1 MKKIV
6 FFAILTI
13 IGVIKVSAQQ
23 VDILQEN
30 YADTRIE
37 ELSKEVAELSQK
49 LEKLEE
55 DYEYLALVN
64 QLNSVLYEFEIFNN
78 EVNIAKNELMI
89 MCYNSRFDIDFYL
102 LKEDMYDTLQEFY
115 ALYSRTKDNIS
126 KQISNLTFSNKRLDY
141 NYIYYRYNKLD
152 TTLLMIENSLHAYKQ
167 YLDVYK
173 NLGKGF

>member
-1 MKKIV
+1 MKRMIFIFLLAV
-6 FFAILTI
+6 
-13 IGVIKVSAQQ
+13 IGVSEISAQE
-23 VDILQEN
+23 VGLLQDN
-30 YADTRIE
+30 STDARIE

-78 EVNIAKNELMI
+78 EVNISTNEIMI
-89 MCYNSRFDIDFYL
+89 MCYNSRFDIDLYL

-115 ALYSRTKDNIS
+115 AHYSRTKDDLS

-141 NYIYYRYNKLD
+141 INYRYNKLD
-152 TTLLMIENSLHAYKQ
+152 TTLLRIENSLHAYKQ

-173 NLGKGF
+173 KKGKGF

>member
-37 ELSKEVAELSQK
+37 ELTQEVAELSERLDK
-49 LEKLEE
+49 LQE

-64 QLNSVLYEFEIFNN
+64 QLKDLCYEVKIFTNNVKIRTNEI
-78 EVNIAKNELMI
+78 VVR
-89 MCYNSRFDIDFYL
+89 CYNSSFDIDLYL
-102 LKEDMYDTLQEFY
+102 LDKDTYDLFQNFY
-115 ALYSRTKDNIS
+115 DHYSQKRDDFS
-126 KQISNLTFSNKRLDY
+126 KQISNLTFSNEKQY
-141 NYIYYRYNKLD
+141 NINILYNIL
-152 TTLLMIENSLHAYKQ
+152 NSDLRSFDNCISGYKQ
-167 YLDVYK
+167 YLDIYK
-173 NLGKGF
+173 KMGKGF